1 MRGRRCRQPVRPNV
15 LVFQS
20 TPPCG
25 GDGRGLSYTTP
36 ALVFQSTPPCGG
48 DRVAGLAFAKN
59 LDFNPRPL
67 AGATIDKR
75 CYGTADQISIHAPLR
90 GRPTAKSPL
99 WSIRHFN
106 PRPLAGATWWQLCT
120 ATPLAF
126 QSTPPCGGD
135 LVSRASMSAAPNFNP
150 RPLAGATGIVSQG
163 GTFYN
168 IFQSTPPCGGDATK
182 NQKRRAQTISI
193 HAPLRGR
200 QLQTELANEKARF
213 QSTPPCGGDVI
224 ILSSNIHIRY
234 FNPRPLAGATGSRRP
249 DRWAEKY
256 FNPRPLAGA
265 TAPGRTDARSIA
277 ISIHAPLRGRLISS
291 ANIIRMRGFQS
302 TPPCGGDS

>member
-1 MRGRRCRQPVRPNV
+1 MSSSYALRWKFQSTPPCGGDQTFSSADDCHQISIHAPLRGRRCRQPVRPNV

-200 QLQTELANEKARF
+200 
-213 QSTPPCGGDVI
+213 
-224 ILSSNIHIRY
+224 RY
-234 FNPRPLAGATGSRRP
+234 YLEF
-249 DRWAEKY
+249 
-256 FNPRPLAGA
+256 
-265 TAPGRTDARSIA
+265 
-277 ISIHAPLRGRLISS
+277 
-291 ANIIRMRGFQS
+291 
-302 TPPCGGDS
+302 